1 MCLRLASDELKMIL
15 LCQPLHPEYR
25 DAGGIVASSVFPVC
39 EVSTPPDKLMF
50 YLRLFHVCAVCT
62 AWMFVY
68 HVYLAPSEGVS
79 QNGATDNFKP
89 FCGYWE

>member
-68 HVYLAPSEGVS
+68 HFHACMPTEARRGCLIPWNWSYTRL
-79 QNGATDNFKP
+79 
-89 FCGYWE
+89 